1 MDEILSAINTALAH
15 DNPTV
20 RRAAIESAGQLT
32 IKLLDAL
39 SAHCSDNDS
48 HAATLS
54 GMALDDAWRKLRE
67 INSQWEVLTR

>member
-20 RRAAIESAGQLT
+20 RRAATESAGQLT
-32 IKLLDAL
+32 LKLLEAL

-48 HAATLS
+48 HTATLA